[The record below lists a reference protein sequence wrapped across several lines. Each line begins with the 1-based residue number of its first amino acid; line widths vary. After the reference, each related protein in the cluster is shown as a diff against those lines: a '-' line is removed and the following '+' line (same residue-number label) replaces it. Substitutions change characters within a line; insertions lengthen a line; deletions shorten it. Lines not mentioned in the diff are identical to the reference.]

1 MELNAQNP
9 VVAPAKYVFHIKD
22 SSHFKNQ
29 NSKRDEDLKVAFV
42 QNKLEVFFRT
52 FSSEMLTASTFR
64 RSYIWKHLKTCFCF
78 KMCFNGE
85 DGDSYHGSPDD
96 APEFAITYLEYL
108 SLRKKYA
115 GVSFVQASLLPDPD
129 AIMIGLYH
137 GVVCEECTGGAYTSC
152 AHDDWP
158 ASTDLK
164 DQMAHT
170 MRKFSK
176 KAAVLP

>member
-1 MELNAQNP
+1 MEPNAQNP
-9 VVAPAKYVFHIKD
+9 VAAPAKYVFQFKY
-22 SSHFKNQ
+22 SSNFKNQ
-29 NSKRDEDLKVAFV
+29 NPKRDEDLKVAFV
-42 QNKLEVFFRT
+42 QTKLEVFFRT
-52 FSSEMLTASTFR
+52 FTSDILTASTFR

-78 KMCFNGE
+78 KMCFNNE
-85 DGDSYHGSPDD
+85 DGDSCHSGPDD
-96 APEFAITYLEYL
+96 APEFAITYHEYL

-115 GVSFVQASLLPDPD
+115 GVSSVEASLLPDPD

-137 GVVCEECTGGAYTSC
+137 SVVCEECTSGAFTTC
-152 AHDDWP
+152 PHDDWP

-164 DQMAHT
+164 DQLAHT